1 MCKEMKSVLFR
12 IWRIMKREARRMV
25 SRPLYLFGMV
35 AAPLFSVFFFLSLM
49 GDGLPQDMPVA
60 LMDNDN
66 SSTSRRLVRQLDNF
80 RQTKI
85 ELRCADFR
93 EARQAMQRGEVY
105 GVFVIPENF
114 EQEVTSG
121 RQPKISFYT
130 NNSYLIAGS
139 LLFRDMKMISVLGSA
154 SAGKEVR
161 LAKGQTER
169 QAMAEL
175 QPISIDAHLVGNPW
189 LNYSVYL
196 CNLILPGILN
206 ILVMIMTVFA
216 LGSEVKQAS
225 AKVLMR
231 MAKGDVLVALLGKML
246 PHTLLWFVMITFVE
260 VVLYGYMGFPCN
272 SGLLPM
278 LAASYLLVVA
288 SQALS
293 VFFFGLLPVMRL
305 SLSAASLLGVLSIS
319 ISGVSFPVSE
329 MHPVLQAWANVFPL
343 RHFFL
348 LYVDQALNGLSFYYT
363 WSNYVALL
371 LFLFLPFFV
380 MPRLKYVFENQRYI
394 A

>member
-1 MCKEMKSVLFR
+1 MKVALVK
-12 IWRIMKREARRMV
+12 IWRIVMRELRRMV

-35 AAPLFSVFFFLSLM
+35 VAPLFSLFFFFSLM

-60 LMDNDN
+60 LVDNDN
-66 SSTSRRLVRQLDNF
+66 SATSRRLVRQLDNF

-85 ELRCADFR
+85 ELRCTDFR
-93 EARQAMQRGEVY
+93 EARLAMQRGDVY
-105 GVFVIPENF
+105 GVFVVPESF
-114 EQEVTSG
+114 ERDVTSG
-121 RQPKISFYT
+121 KQPKISFYT

-189 LNYSVYL
+189 VNYSVYL
-196 CNLILPGILN
+196 CNLILPGMLN

-216 LGSEVKQAS
+216 LGSEIKLAS
-225 AKVLMR
+225 AKILMR
-231 MAKGDVLVALLGKML
+231 MAKGDLFLALFAKML
-246 PHTLLWFVMITFVE
+246 PHTLLWFLMITFVE
-260 VVLYGYMGFPCN
+260 VMLYGYMGFPCN
-272 SGLLPM
+272 SGILPM
-278 LAASYLLVVA
+278 LASSYLLVLA
-288 SQALS
+288 SQALAI
-293 VFFFGLLPVMRL
+293 FLFGLLPVMRL

-329 MHPVLQAWANVFPL
+329 MHPILQTWANVFPL

-348 LYVDQALNGLSFYYT
+348 LYVDQALNGLTFFYT
-363 WSNYVALL
+363 WTNYVALL

-380 MPRLKYVFENQRYI
+380 MPRLKYVFENQKYI